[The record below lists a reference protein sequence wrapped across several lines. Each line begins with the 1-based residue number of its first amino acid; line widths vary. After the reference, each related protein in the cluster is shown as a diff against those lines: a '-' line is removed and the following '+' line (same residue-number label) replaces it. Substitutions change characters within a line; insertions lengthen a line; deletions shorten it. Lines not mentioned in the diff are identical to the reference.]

1 MKKQSL
7 IALLPA
13 IALLSAGCVNSEAG
27 SQAESSA
34 ESSLSAESG
43 TAAGTAAAS
52 TTEYFSDRDFEVG
65 YDESESARI
74 TLSGESA
81 SCDSDAVAISGSTV
95 TITDEGSYILSG
107 TLDDGMVIVD
117 AEKTDKVH
125 LILDGVTIHSE
136 TSAPLYILQAD
147 KVFVTTAADSE
158 NILSNGGTFTA
169 IDENSIDAVIFSKED
184 LTLNG
189 SGALTITS
197 PAGHGIVSKD
207 SLKIT
212 SGSYDISC
220 ASHALSGK
228 DDVCIANASFTIV
241 SGKDGI
247 HAENTDDAEL
257 GFVYIQSGDFA
268 ISSEG
273 DGISA
278 ASYLQIEDGTFA
290 ITAGGGSVNGEEH
303 ASEFRGSFMGGGR
316 QQGGRGGFA
325 GMPGAGTGG
334 EAPAEMPEDMPEG
347 GRGGGFTGEA
357 PDGMPAG
364 MPENM
369 PETGTEGALP
379 TDTAETADSSS
390 DSTSMKGIKAG
401 GELVVNGGTF
411 TIDSADDA
419 VHSNVSLT
427 VNGGTFAIA
436 TGDDAFHADDTL
448 TVTGGTIGI
457 SESYEGLEGLHVVIS
472 GGGITLTASDD
483 GINAAGGND
492 QSGAGGRDGM
502 FGGGMAASSGGSVLI
517 SGGTI
522 HVTASGDGIDA
533 NGTLEI
539 TGGSITICGPA
550 QGDTATLD
558 YDLSAVISGGTFI
571 GTGSSGM
578 AQNFSSAEQGVIAVQ
593 VGNQEAGAEVTLT
606 DGDGNT
612 VLTLTPSL
620 SYTLVILS
628 SPELGSGETYTL
640 TAGSYSGVCTAG

>member
-34 ESSLSAESG
+34 ESSLSAESEVSAS
-43 TAAGTAAAS
+43 TAADSSAD
-52 TTEYFSDRDFEVG
+52 YFSDRDFEVG

-81 SCDSDAVAISGSTV
+81 SCASDAVAISGSTV
-95 TITDEGSYILSG
+95 TITDEGTYILSG
-107 TLDDGMVIVD
+107 TLDDGMIIVN

-125 LILDGVTIHSE
+125 LILDGVTIHNE

-158 NILSNGGTFTA
+158 NTLSNGGTFTA

-189 SGALTITS
+189 SGTLTITS

-207 SLKIT
+207 SLKVT

-228 DDVCIANASFTIV
+228 DDVCIANAGFTIV

-247 HAENTDDAEL
+247 HAENTDDAAL

-268 ISSEG
+268 ISAEG

-278 ASYLQIEDGTFA
+278 ASYLQIEDGSFSV
-290 ITAGGGSVNGEEH
+290 TAGGGSENGEEH
-303 ASEFRGSFMGGGR
+303 SSEFWGSFMGGGR
-316 QQGGRGGFA
+316 QQGGRGGGF
-325 GMPGAGTGG
+325 TG
-334 EAPAEMPEDMPEG
+334 EAPAEMPENMPEG
-347 GRGGGFTGEA
+347 APSDLPEDMPQGEMPGEP
-357 PDGMPAG
+357 PDAAQSA
-364 MPENM
+364 
-369 PETGTEGALP
+369 ETE
-379 TDTAETADSSS
+379 ETADSSS

-419 VHSNVSLT
+419 VHSNASLT

-448 TVTGGTIGI
+448 TVTDGTVEI

-472 GGGITLTASDD
+472 GGGITLTATDD

-502 FGGGMAASSGGSVLI
+502 FGGGMAASSGGSILI
-517 SGGTI
+517 SGGTLD
-522 HVTASGDGIDA
+522 VTASGDGIDA

-578 AQNFSSAEQGVIAVQ
+578 GQNFSSAEQGVIAVQ

-612 VLTLTPSL
+612 VLTVTPSL

-628 SPELGSGETYTL
+628 SPELVSGETYTL

>member
-7 IALLPA
+7 LALLLA

-27 SQAESSA
+27 SQAESS
-34 ESSLSAESG
+34 LSAESEVSAS
-43 TAAGTAAAS
+43 TAADSSAD
-52 TTEYFSDRDFEVG
+52 YFSDRDFEVG

-81 SCDSDAVAISGSTV
+81 SCDSDAVAISGSTA
-95 TITDEGSYILSG
+95 TITDEGTYILSG

-189 SGALTITS
+189 SGTLTITS

-207 SLKIT
+207 SLKVT

-228 DDVCIANASFTIV
+228 DDVCIANAGFTIV

-247 HAENTDDAEL
+247 HAENTDDAAL

-268 ISSEG
+268 ISAEG

-278 ASYLQIEDGTFA
+278 ASYLRIEDGSFSV
-290 ITAGGGSVNGEEH
+290 TAGGGSENGEEH
-303 ASEFRGSFMGGGR
+303 SSEFWGSFMGGGR
-316 QQGGRGGFA
+316 QQGGRGGGF
-325 GMPGAGTGG
+325 TG
-334 EAPAEMPEDMPEG
+334 EAPAEMPENMPEG
-347 GRGGGFTGEA
+347 APSDLPEDMPQGEMPGEP
-357 PDGMPAG
+357 PDAAQSA
-364 MPENM
+364 
-369 PETGTEGALP
+369 ETE
-379 TDTAETADSSS
+379 ETADSSS

-401 GELVVNGGTF
+401 GELIVNGGTF
-411 TIDSADDA
+411 AIDSADDA
-419 VHSNVSLT
+419 VHSNASLT

-448 TVTGGTIGI
+448 TVTGGTIEI

-502 FGGGMAASSGGSVLI
+502 FGGGMEASSGGSVLI
-517 SGGTI
+517 SGGTLD
-522 HVTASGDGIDA
+522 VTASGDGIDA

-571 GTGSSGM
+571 GTGAAGM
-578 AQNFSSAEQGVIAVQ
+578 AQSFSSAEQGVIAVQ

-612 VLTLTPSL
+612 VLTVTPSL

-628 SPELGSGETYTL
+628 SPELVSGETYTL

>member
-7 IALLPA
+7 IALLLA
-13 IALLSAGCVNSEAG
+13 IVLLSAGCVNSEAG
-27 SQAESSA
+27 SQAESS
-34 ESSLSAESG
+34 LSAESG
-43 TAAGTAAAS
+43 TAAGTAADSSAD
-52 TTEYFSDRDFEVG
+52 YFSDRDFEVG

-81 SCDSDAVAISGSTV
+81 SCDSDAVAISGSTA

-107 TLDDGMVIVD
+107 SLDDGMVIVD

-158 NILSNGGTFTA
+158 NTLSNGGTFTA

-228 DDVCIANASFTIV
+228 DDVCIANARFTIV

-247 HAENTDDAEL
+247 HAENTDDAAL

-268 ISSEG
+268 ISAEG

-278 ASYLQIEDGTFA
+278 ASYLQIEDGSFSV
-290 ITAGGGSVNGEEH
+290 TAGGGSENGEEH
-303 ASEFRGSFMGGGR
+303 SSEFWGSFMGGGR
-316 QQGGRGGFA
+316 QQGGRGGGF
-325 GMPGAGTGG
+325 TG
-334 EAPAEMPEDMPEG
+334 EAPAEMPENMPEG
-347 GRGGGFTGEA
+347 APSDLPEDMPQGEMPGEP
-357 PDGMPAG
+357 PDAAQSA
-364 MPENM
+364 
-369 PETGTEGALP
+369 ETE
-379 TDTAETADSSS
+379 ETADSSS

-401 GELVVNGGTF
+401 GELIVNGGTF
-411 TIDSADDA
+411 AIDSADDA
-419 VHSNVSLT
+419 VHSNASVT
-427 VNGGTFAIA
+427 VNGGTFAIS

-448 TVTGGTIGI
+448 TVTGGTVEV

-472 GGGITLTASDD
+472 GGGITLTATDD

-517 SGGTI
+517 SGGTLD
-522 HVTASGDGIDA
+522 VTASGDGIDA

-612 VLTLTPSL
+612 VLTVTPSL

-628 SPELGSGETYTL
+628 SPELVSGETYTL

>member
-7 IALLPA
+7 IALLLA
-13 IALLSAGCVNSEAG
+13 ITLLSAGCVNSEAG
-27 SQAESSA
+27 SQAESS
-34 ESSLSAESG
+34 LSAESEVSAS
-43 TAAGTAAAS
+43 TAADSSAD
-52 TTEYFSDRDFEVG
+52 YFSDRDFEVG

-107 TLDDGMVIVD
+107 SLDDGMIIVN

-207 SLKIT
+207 SLKVT

-228 DDVCIANASFTIV
+228 DDVCIANARFTIV

-247 HAENTDDAEL
+247 HAENTDDAAL

-268 ISSEG
+268 ISAEG

-278 ASYLQIEDGTFA
+278 ASYLQIEDGSFSV
-290 ITAGGGSVNGEEH
+290 TAGGGSENGEEH
-303 ASEFRGSFMGGGR
+303 SSEFWGSFMGGGR
-316 QQGGRGGFA
+316 QQGGRGGGF
-325 GMPGAGTGG
+325 TG
-334 EAPAEMPEDMPEG
+334 EAPAEMPENMPEG
-347 GRGGGFTGEA
+347 APSDLPEDMPQGEMPGEP
-357 PDGMPAG
+357 PDAAQSA
-364 MPENM
+364 
-369 PETGTEGALP
+369 ETE
-379 TDTAETADSSS
+379 ETADSSS

-401 GELVVNGGTF
+401 GELIVNGGTF
-411 TIDSADDA
+411 AIDSADDA
-419 VHSNVSLT
+419 VHSNASLT

-448 TVTGGTIGI
+448 TVTGGTIEI

-472 GGGITLTASDD
+472 GGGITLTATDD

-517 SGGTI
+517 SGGTLD
-522 HVTASGDGIDA
+522 VTASGDGIDA

-628 SPELGSGETYTL
+628 SPEIVSGETYTL

>member
-7 IALLPA
+7 IALLLA
-13 IALLSAGCVNSEAG
+13 IALLSAGCVNSEASG
-27 SQAESSA
+27 QA
-34 ESSLSAESG
+34 ESSLSAESEVSAS
-43 TAAGTAAAS
+43 TAADSSAD
-52 TTEYFSDRDFEVG
+52 YFSDRDFEVG

-81 SCDSDAVAISGSTV
+81 SCDSDAVAISGSTA
-95 TITDEGSYILSG
+95 TITDEGTYILSG

-158 NILSNGGTFTA
+158 NTLSNGGTFTA

-228 DDVCIANASFTIV
+228 DDVCIANAGFTIV

-247 HAENTDDAEL
+247 HAENTDDAAL

-268 ISSEG
+268 ISAEG

-278 ASYLQIEDGTFA
+278 ASYLQIEDGSFSV
-290 ITAGGGSVNGEEH
+290 TAGGGSENGEEH
-303 ASEFRGSFMGGGR
+303 SSEFWGSFMGGSR
-316 QQGGRGGFA
+316 QQGGRGGGF
-325 GMPGAGTGG
+325 TD
-334 EAPAEMPEDMPEG
+334 EAPAEMPENMPEG
-347 GRGGGFTGEA
+347 APSDLPEDMPQGEMPGEP
-357 PDGMPAG
+357 PDAAQSA
-364 MPENM
+364 
-369 PETGTEGALP
+369 ETE
-379 TDTAETADSSS
+379 ETADSSS

-401 GELVVNGGTF
+401 GEL
-411 TIDSADDA
+411 I
-419 VHSNVSLT
+419 VS
-427 VNGGTFAIA
+427 GGTFAIA

-448 TVTGGTIGI
+448 TVTDGTVEI

-472 GGGITLTASDD
+472 GGGITLTATDD

-517 SGGTI
+517 SGGTLD
-522 HVTASGDGIDA
+522 VTASGDGIDA

-612 VLTLTPSL
+612 VLTVTPSL

-628 SPELGSGETYTL
+628 SPEIVSGETYTL

>member
-7 IALLPA
+7 IALLLA
-13 IALLSAGCVNSEAG
+13 ITLLSAGCVNSEAG
-27 SQAESSA
+27 SQAESS
-34 ESSLSAESG
+34 LSAESEVSAS
-43 TAAGTAAAS
+43 TAADSSAD
-52 TTEYFSDRDFEVG
+52 YFSDRDFEVG

-107 TLDDGMVIVD
+107 SLDDGMIIVN

-207 SLKIT
+207 SLKVT

-228 DDVCIANASFTIV
+228 DDVCIANARFTIV

-247 HAENTDDAEL
+247 HAENTDDAAL

-268 ISSEG
+268 ISAEG

-278 ASYLQIEDGTFA
+278 ASYLQIEDGSFSV
-290 ITAGGGSVNGEEH
+290 TAGGGSENGEEH
-303 ASEFRGSFMGGGR
+303 SSEFWGSFMGGGR
-316 QQGGRGGFA
+316 QQGGRGGGF
-325 GMPGAGTGG
+325 TG
-334 EAPAEMPEDMPEG
+334 EAPAEMPENMPEG
-347 GRGGGFTGEA
+347 APSDLPEDMPQGEMPGEP
-357 PDGMPAG
+357 PDAAQSA
-364 MPENM
+364 
-369 PETGTEGALP
+369 ETE
-379 TDTAETADSSS
+379 ETADSSS

-401 GELVVNGGTF
+401 GELIVNGGTF
-411 TIDSADDA
+411 AIDSADDA
-419 VHSNVSLT
+419 VHSNASLT

-448 TVTGGTIGI
+448 TVTGGTIEI

-472 GGGITLTASDD
+472 GGGITLTATDD

-517 SGGTI
+517 SGGTLD
-522 HVTASGDGIDA
+522 VTASGDGIDA

-612 VLTLTPSL
+612 VLTVTPSL

-628 SPELGSGETYTL
+628 SPEIVSGETYTL

>member
-7 IALLPA
+7 IALLLA
-13 IALLSAGCVNSEAG
+13 IVLLSAGCVNSEAG
-27 SQAESSA
+27 SQAESS
-34 ESSLSAESG
+34 LSAESG
-43 TAAGTAAAS
+43 TAAGTAADSSAD
-52 TTEYFSDRDFEVG
+52 YFSDRDFEVG

-81 SCDSDAVAISGSTV
+81 SCDSDAVAISGSTA

-107 TLDDGMVIVD
+107 SLDDGMVIVD

-158 NILSNGGTFTA
+158 NTLSNGGTFTA

-228 DDVCIANASFTIV
+228 DDVCIANAGFTIV

-247 HAENTDDAEL
+247 HAENTDDAAL
-257 GFVYIQSGDFA
+257 GFVYIQSGDFT
-268 ISSEG
+268 ISAEG

-278 ASYLQIEDGTFA
+278 ASYLQIEDGSFSV
-290 ITAGGGSVNGEEH
+290 TAGGGSENGEEH
-303 ASEFRGSFMGGGR
+303 SSEFWGSFMGGGR
-316 QQGGRGGFA
+316 QQGGRGGGF
-325 GMPGAGTGG
+325 TG
-334 EAPAEMPEDMPEG
+334 EAPAEMPENMPEG
-347 GRGGGFTGEA
+347 APSDLPEDMPQGEMPGEP
-357 PDGMPAG
+357 PDAAQSA
-364 MPENM
+364 
-369 PETGTEGALP
+369 ETE
-379 TDTAETADSSS
+379 ETADSSS

-419 VHSNVSLT
+419 VHSNASVT
-427 VNGGTFAIA
+427 VNGGTFAIS

-448 TVTGGTIGI
+448 TVTGGTVEV

-472 GGGITLTASDD
+472 GGGITLTATDD

-517 SGGTI
+517 SGGTLD
-522 HVTASGDGIDA
+522 VTASGDGIDA

-612 VLTLTPSL
+612 VLTVTPSL

-628 SPELGSGETYTL
+628 SPELVSGETYTL
-640 TAGSYSGVCTAG
+640 MAGSYSGVCTAG

>member
-7 IALLPA
+7 IALLLA
-13 IALLSAGCVNSEAG
+13 IVLLSAGCVNSEAG
-27 SQAESSA
+27 SQAESS
-34 ESSLSAESG
+34 LSAESG
-43 TAAGTAAAS
+43 TAAGTAADSSAD
-52 TTEYFSDRDFEVG
+52 YFSDRDFEVG

-81 SCDSDAVAISGSTV
+81 SCDSDAVAISGSTA

-107 TLDDGMVIVD
+107 SLDDGMVIVD

-189 SGALTITS
+189 SGTLTITS

-207 SLKIT
+207 SLKVT

-228 DDVCIANASFTIV
+228 DDVCIANAGFTIV

-247 HAENTDDAEL
+247 HAENTDDAAL

-268 ISSEG
+268 ISAEG

-278 ASYLQIEDGTFA
+278 ASYLRIEDGSFSV
-290 ITAGGGSVNGEEH
+290 TAGGGSENGEEH
-303 ASEFRGSFMGGGR
+303 SSEFWGSFMGGGR
-316 QQGGRGGFA
+316 QQGGRGGGF
-325 GMPGAGTGG
+325 TG
-334 EAPAEMPEDMPEG
+334 EAPAEMPENMPEG
-347 GRGGGFTGEA
+347 APSDLPEDMPQGEMPGEP
-357 PDGMPAG
+357 PDAAQSA
-364 MPENM
+364 
-369 PETGTEGALP
+369 ETE
-379 TDTAETADSSS
+379 ETADSSS

-419 VHSNVSLT
+419 VHSNASVT
-427 VNGGTFAIA
+427 VNGGTFAIS

-448 TVTGGTIGI
+448 TVTGGTVEV

-472 GGGITLTASDD
+472 GGGITLTATDD

-517 SGGTI
+517 SGGTLD
-522 HVTASGDGIDA
+522 VTASGDGIDA

-558 YDLSAVISGGTFI
+558 YDSSAVISGGTFI

-612 VLTLTPSL
+612 VLTVTPSL

-628 SPELGSGETYTL
+628 SPEIVSGETYTL

>member
-7 IALLPA
+7 IALLLA
-13 IALLSAGCVNSEAG
+13 ITLLSAGCVNSEAG
-27 SQAESSA
+27 SQAESS
-34 ESSLSAESG
+34 LSAESEVSAS
-43 TAAGTAAAS
+43 TAADSSAD
-52 TTEYFSDRDFEVG
+52 YFSDRDFEVG

-107 TLDDGMVIVD
+107 SLDDGMIIVN

-207 SLKIT
+207 SLKVT

-228 DDVCIANASFTIV
+228 DDVCIANARFTIV

-247 HAENTDDAEL
+247 HAENTDDAAL

-268 ISSEG
+268 ISAEG

-278 ASYLQIEDGTFA
+278 ASYLQIEDGSFSV
-290 ITAGGGSVNGEEH
+290 TAGGGSENGEEH
-303 ASEFRGSFMGGGR
+303 SSEFWGSFMGGGR
-316 QQGGRGGFA
+316 QQGGRGGGF
-325 GMPGAGTGG
+325 TG
-334 EAPAEMPEDMPEG
+334 EAPAEMPENMPEG
-347 GRGGGFTGEA
+347 APSDLPEDMPQGEMPGEP
-357 PDGMPAG
+357 PDAAQSA
-364 MPENM
+364 
-369 PETGTEGALP
+369 ETE
-379 TDTAETADSSS
+379 ETADSSS

-401 GELVVNGGTF
+401 GELIVNGGTF
-411 TIDSADDA
+411 AIDSADDA
-419 VHSNVSLT
+419 VHSNASLT

-448 TVTGGTIGI
+448 TVTGGTIEI

-472 GGGITLTASDD
+472 GGGITLTATDD

-517 SGGTI
+517 SGGTLD
-522 HVTASGDGIDA
+522 VTASGDGIDA

-612 VLTLTPSL
+612 VLTVTPSL

-628 SPELGSGETYTL
+628 SPELVSGETYTL

>member
-1 MKKQSL
+1 MKRKKSL
-7 IALLPA
+7 LALLLA

-27 SQAESSA
+27 SQAESS
-34 ESSLSAESG
+34 LSAESEVSAS
-43 TAAGTAAAS
+43 TAADSSAD
-52 TTEYFSDRDFEVG
+52 YFSDRDFEVG

-95 TITDEGSYILSG
+95 TITDEGTYILSG

-158 NILSNGGTFTA
+158 NTLSNGGTFTA

-197 PAGHGIVSKD
+197 PTGHGIVSKD
-207 SLKIT
+207 SLKVT

-228 DDVCIANASFTIV
+228 DDVCIANAGFTIV

-247 HAENTDDAEL
+247 HAENTDDAAL

-268 ISSEG
+268 ISAEG

-278 ASYLQIEDGTFA
+278 ASYLQIEDGSFSV
-290 ITAGGGSVNGEEH
+290 TAGGGSENGEEH
-303 ASEFRGSFMGGGR
+303 SSEFWGSFMGGSR
-316 QQGGRGGFA
+316 QQGGRGGGF
-325 GMPGAGTGG
+325 TD
-334 EAPAEMPEDMPEG
+334 EAPAEMPENMPEG
-347 GRGGGFTGEA
+347 APSDLPEDMPQGEMPGEP
-357 PDGMPAG
+357 PDAAQSA
-364 MPENM
+364 
-369 PETGTEGALP
+369 ETE
-379 TDTAETADSSS
+379 ETADSSS

-401 GELVVNGGTF
+401 GEL
-411 TIDSADDA
+411 I
-419 VHSNVSLT
+419 

-448 TVTGGTIGI
+448 TVTGGTIEI

-472 GGGITLTASDD
+472 GGGITLTATDD

-517 SGGTI
+517 SGGTLD
-522 HVTASGDGIDA
+522 VTASGDGIDA

-612 VLTLTPSL
+612 VLTVTPSL

-628 SPELGSGETYTL
+628 SPELVSGETYTL

>member
-7 IALLPA
+7 IALLLA
-13 IALLSAGCVNSEAG
+13 IALLSAGCVNSEASG
-27 SQAESSA
+27 QA
-34 ESSLSAESG
+34 ESSLSAESEVSAS
-43 TAAGTAAAS
+43 TAADSSAD
-52 TTEYFSDRDFEVG
+52 YFSDRDFEVG

-81 SCDSDAVAISGSTV
+81 SCDSDAVAISGSTA
-95 TITDEGSYILSG
+95 TITDEGTYILSG

-158 NILSNGGTFTA
+158 NTLSNGGTFTA

-228 DDVCIANASFTIV
+228 DDVCIANAGFTIV

-247 HAENTDDAEL
+247 HAENTDDAAL

-268 ISSEG
+268 ISAEG

-278 ASYLQIEDGTFA
+278 ASYLQIEDGSFSV
-290 ITAGGGSVNGEEH
+290 TAGGGSENGEEH
-303 ASEFRGSFMGGGR
+303 SSEFWGSFMGGSR
-316 QQGGRGGFA
+316 QQGGRGGGF
-325 GMPGAGTGG
+325 TD
-334 EAPAEMPEDMPEG
+334 EAPAEMPENMPEG
-347 GRGGGFTGEA
+347 APSDLPEDMPQGEMPGEP
-357 PDGMPAG
+357 PDAAQSA
-364 MPENM
+364 
-369 PETGTEGALP
+369 ETE
-379 TDTAETADSSS
+379 ETADSSS

-401 GELVVNGGTF
+401 GEL
-411 TIDSADDA
+411 I
-419 VHSNVSLT
+419 VS
-427 VNGGTFAIA
+427 GGTFAIA

-448 TVTGGTIGI
+448 TVTDGTVEI

-472 GGGITLTASDD
+472 GGGITLTATDD

-517 SGGTI
+517 SGGTLD
-522 HVTASGDGIDA
+522 VTASGDGIDA

-612 VLTLTPSL
+612 VLTVTPSL

-628 SPELGSGETYTL
+628 SPELVSGETYTL

>member
-7 IALLPA
+7 IALLLA
-13 IALLSAGCVNSEAG
+13 IVLLSAGCVNSEAG
-27 SQAESSA
+27 SQAESS
-34 ESSLSAESG
+34 LSAESEVSAS
-43 TAAGTAAAS
+43 TAADSSAD
-52 TTEYFSDRDFEVG
+52 YFSDRDFEVG
-65 YDESESARI
+65 YDESESVRI

-107 TLDDGMVIVD
+107 SLDDGMIIVN

-158 NILSNGGTFTA
+158 NTLSNGGTFTA

-228 DDVCIANASFTIV
+228 DDVCIANARFTIV

-247 HAENTDDAEL
+247 HAENTDDAAL

-268 ISSEG
+268 ISAEG

-278 ASYLQIEDGTFA
+278 ASYLQIEDGSFSV
-290 ITAGGGSVNGEEH
+290 TAGGGSENGEEH
-303 ASEFRGSFMGGGR
+303 SSEFWGSFMGGGR
-316 QQGGRGGFA
+316 QQGGRGG
-325 GMPGAGTGG
+325 
-334 EAPAEMPEDMPEG
+334 
-347 GRGGGFTGEA
+347 GFTGEA
-357 PDGMPAG
+357 PAD

-369 PETGTEGALP
+369 PEGAPSDLPEDMPQGEMPGEPPDAAQSAETE
-379 TDTAETADSSS
+379 ETADSSS

-401 GELVVNGGTF
+401 GEL
-411 TIDSADDA
+411 I
-419 VHSNVSLT
+419 VS
-427 VNGGTFAIA
+427 GGTFAIA

-448 TVTGGTIGI
+448 TVTGGTVEI

-472 GGGITLTASDD
+472 GGGITLTATDD

-502 FGGGMAASSGGSVLI
+502 FGGGMAASSGGSILI
-517 SGGTI
+517 SGGTLD
-522 HVTASGDGIDA
+522 VTASGDGIDA

-612 VLTLTPSL
+612 VLTVTPSL

-628 SPELGSGETYTL
+628 SPELVSGETYTL

>member
-7 IALLPA
+7 IALLLA
-13 IALLSAGCVNSEAG
+13 IALLSAGCVNSEASG
-27 SQAESSA
+27 QA
-34 ESSLSAESG
+34 ESSLSAESEVSAS
-43 TAAGTAAAS
+43 TAADSSAD
-52 TTEYFSDRDFEVG
+52 YFSDRDFEVG

-81 SCDSDAVAISGSTV
+81 SCDSDAVAISGSTA
-95 TITDEGSYILSG
+95 TITDEGTYILSG

-158 NILSNGGTFTA
+158 NTLSNGGTFTA

-228 DDVCIANASFTIV
+228 DDVCIANAGFTIV

-247 HAENTDDAEL
+247 HAENTDDAAL

-268 ISSEG
+268 ISAEG

-278 ASYLQIEDGTFA
+278 ASYLQIEDGSFSV
-290 ITAGGGSVNGEEH
+290 TAGGGSENGEEH
-303 ASEFRGSFMGGGR
+303 SSEFWGSFMGGSR
-316 QQGGRGGFA
+316 QQGGRGGGF
-325 GMPGAGTGG
+325 TD
-334 EAPAEMPEDMPEG
+334 EAPAEMPENMPEG
-347 GRGGGFTGEA
+347 APSDLPEDMPQGEMPGEP
-357 PDGMPAG
+357 PDAAQSA
-364 MPENM
+364 
-369 PETGTEGALP
+369 ETE
-379 TDTAETADSSS
+379 ETADSSS

-401 GELVVNGGTF
+401 GEL
-411 TIDSADDA
+411 I
-419 VHSNVSLT
+419 VS
-427 VNGGTFAIA
+427 GGTFAIS

-448 TVTGGTIGI
+448 TVTGGTVEI

-472 GGGITLTASDD
+472 GGGITLTATDD

-517 SGGTI
+517 SGGTLD
-522 HVTASGDGIDA
+522 VTASGDGIDA

-558 YDLSAVISGGTFI
+558 YDSSAVISGGTFI

-612 VLTLTPSL
+612 VLTVTPSL

-628 SPELGSGETYTL
+628 SPEIVSGETYTL